1 MINYEEVL
9 RLSVRIGIL
18 NSDGLARGTQRAL
31 EEFVKNLER
40 QDVLVSFCLYSN
52 RIPEAD
58 IMIGTYDKSRLIRR
72 LVDEG
77 KLSLS
82 KTREAFDIQEI
93 EFEGKNT
100 LFVSG
105 YDGQGLAYA
114 LYELAERVSSQ
125 SIINLVDP
133 LAEEPA
139 LQIREVFDFFNNFH
153 LDRVWFYDPNYWE
166 AYFSLL
172 ARNRINTFTLVFGY
186 RNTNFLP
193 FLPHFVSLP
202 EYEEVTVEG
211 ISEEELAKNQKA
223 LKTITETAADY
234 GIEFHLGIW
243 QFKLDTSSHPL
254 PLPQPKIR
262 LTGLTPENSVEYTY
276 LALKKLIADFPA
288 INGFSIR
295 RGDTEREKS
304 GNSKLEEFLLRT
316 LGEVLAENGHDRKL
330 RLLAGDF
337 RPETV
342 NQLIAKGI
350 PVYLST
356 KYGQNT
362 LTLSSQPPD
371 SLKDS
376 NREQTKYFH
385 EIWGCGSHRIL
396 LWGNPLYLRQL
407 TEELKAF
414 GSEGLAITPP
424 LALKGYGDQ
433 PGEWPLLTPEHQY
446 YTWEF
451 ERYWYF
457 YTLVGRLSY
466 NPKLPGEVLLR
477 EFNRRFGRNGPAI
490 IDLYHLAS
498 GVLDIYLKFHDTGD
512 TMECWPEIDTGGALD
527 YYYQR
532 SPADRDIF
540 CSCREYVDE
549 YLRNK
554 PSGRITP
561 ETVAERLENL
571 GRIIVDKVRK
581 ELDLNLL
588 RISALS
594 EEWRMTLND
603 FSILGNLALF
613 HSARIKAAVY
623 LGLYYETTD
632 LSVLYHSKEYLCQAR
647 RLWEKIVD
655 ATTDL
660 YYPWMV
666 TGPHAAGHWA
676 TRLPLLRDDE
686 RRVET
691 LIKKHLD
698 RGHLEIGF
706 DFGGPPPASG
716 RENPDPALLQSNYH
730 AEVGYLAI
738 DPRTEYSAEKKY
750 GWVKSAGLIGVSP
763 PALRLTDQ
771 DLAPAPDNQR
781 DSRRTFTDRLCQD
794 LIMSYNPATF
804 RVDLQPGTYRIR
816 VLVCDRSPR
825 MESHG
830 PMSIALNERVLAK
843 DLFIPTGKEVILTE
857 TLEVTDA
864 LLVNFEAA
872 PEGDWFISALEI
884 IPTVPVIKHSPSK
897 WEHGQPLTV
906 EASVFAENPVQHVH
920 LYYRLESEENYKL
933 LPMVQH
939 RSAIYR
945 AEIKEE
951 IRWGA
956 EKVYYYL
963 TASDGKTES
972 TLGSKETPFSVRWG
986 STSHQQLYCYHSV
999 PERITTET
1007 GLRLELKVS
1016 DPDLV
1021 EGVCLYVR
1029 RLLPQGQK
1037 AEDFLEIPMPAA
1049 ATEVFSV
1056 EIPNEYL
1063 SGAYALLY
1071 HFRVFT
1077 KMEKG
1082 FVFPDPFQ
1090 TKPYYVIYFE

>member
-1 MINYEEVL
+1 MINFEEVL

-18 NSDGLARGTQRAL
+18 NPDGLARGTQRAL

-40 QDVLVSFCLYSN
+40 QDVFVSFSLYSN

-72 LVDEG
+72 LVDDG

-133 LAEEPA
+133 LSAEPA
-139 LQIREVFDFFNNFH
+139 LQIREVFNFFNNFH
-153 LDRVWFYDPNYWE
+153 LDSVWFYDPNYWE

-172 ARNRINTFTLVFGY
+172 ARNQINTFTLVFGY
-186 RNTNFLP
+186 HNTNFLP

-211 ISEEELAKNQKA
+211 ISGEELAKNEKA

-234 GIEFHLGIW
+234 GIEFYLGIW
-243 QFKLDTSSHPL
+243 QFKLDAGSHPFSL
-254 PLPQPKIR
+254 FQPGIR

-288 INGFSIR
+288 ISGFGIR
-295 RGDTEREKS
+295 RGDAEGEKS
-304 GNSKLEEFLLRT
+304 GLSEEFLLQT
-316 LGEVLAENGHDRKL
+316 LGEVLAENGRDRKL

-337 RPETV
+337 GQDTV
-342 NQLIAKGI
+342 EQLIAKGV

-356 KYGQNT
+356 KYGHNT

-371 SLKDS
+371 LPRDS
-376 NREQTKYFH
+376 NREQTRFFH

-396 LWGNPLYLRQL
+396 LWGNPHYLRQL
-407 TEELKAF
+407 TEELKAL
-414 GSEGLAITPP
+414 GSQGLAVTPP
-424 LALKGYGDQ
+424 LALKGFGDQ
-433 PGEWPLLTPEHQY
+433 PGQWSLLTPEHQY

-498 GVLDIYLKFHDTGD
+498 EVLDIYLKFHDTGN
-512 TMECWPEIDTGGALD
+512 TLESWPEIDTGGALD
-527 YYYQR
+527 YYYR
-532 SPADRDIF
+532 RPPADPDLF
-540 CSCREYVDE
+540 CSCHEYVNE
-549 YLRNK
+549 YLSNK

-613 HSARIKAAVY
+613 HSARIKAAVN
-623 LGLYYETTD
+623 LGLYYETAD
-632 LSVLYHSKEYLCQAR
+632 LSVLYQSKQYLCHAR

-666 TGPHAAGHWA
+666 TGPLAAGHWA
-676 TRLPLLRDDE
+676 AKLPLLREDE

-698 RGHLEIGF
+698 RGYLEIGF
-706 DFGGPPPASG
+706 DFGSPPPGGG
-716 RENPDPALLQSNYH
+716 RENPDPALLGTNYYV
-730 AEVGYLAI
+730 EVGYLAV
-738 DPRTEYSAEKKY
+738 DHRTGYSAEKKY
-750 GWVKSAGLIGVSP
+750 GWIKSAGLIGVSP
-763 PALRLTDQ
+763 PVLRLTDQ
-771 DLAPAPDNQR
+771 DLAAAGDNQR
-781 DSRRTFTDRLCQD
+781 NSRRASADRLYHD
-794 LIMSYNPATF
+794 LVMGYNPATF

-816 VLVCDRSPR
+816 VLLCDRSPR

-830 PMSIALNERVLAK
+830 PMSITLNERVLAE

-864 LLVNFEAA
+864 LLVNFESP

-906 EASVFAENPVQHVH
+906 EASVFAQNPVQHVH
-920 LYYRLESEENYKL
+920 LYYRLESEDDYKL
-933 LPMVQH
+933 LPMIQH
-939 RSAIYR
+939 KSAIYR

-951 IRWGA
+951 IRWGT

-963 TASDGKTES
+963 TASDGKTE
-972 TLGSKETPFSVRWG
+972 TALGSKETPYSVRWG
-986 STSHQQLYCYHSV
+986 SAAQQQLYCYHSV
-999 PERITTET
+999 PERITTEN

-1016 DPDLV
+1016 DPDQV
-1021 EGVCLYVR
+1021 EEVWLYVR
-1029 RLLPQGQK
+1029 RLLPQRQK
-1037 AEDFLEIPMPAA
+1037 EEDFLEIPMSAT

-1056 EIPNEYL
+1056 ELPNEYL
-1063 SGAYALLY
+1063 SGAHALLY
-1071 HFRVFT
+1071 HFRVIT
-1077 KMEKG
+1077 KTKKG

>member
-1 MINYEEVL
+1 M
-9 RLSVRIGIL
+9 RIGIL
-18 NSDGLARGTQRAL
+18 NPEGLARGTQRAL
-31 EEFVKNLER
+31 EEFVGDLEK
-40 QDVLVSFCLYSN
+40 QNILVNFCLYSS

-133 LAEEPA
+133 LSEEPA
-139 LQIREVFDFFNNFH
+139 LQIREVFTFFNNFD
-153 LDRVWFYDPNYWE
+153 LDSVWFYGPDYWE

-172 ARNRINTFTLVFGY
+172 ARNRINAFTLVFGY

-211 ISEEELAKNQKA
+211 ISGEELSKNQKA

-234 GIEFHLGIW
+234 GIEFYLGIW
-243 QFKLDTSSHPL
+243 QFKSGAKSHPL
-254 PLPQPKIR
+254 SLIKPGIR

-276 LALKKLIADFPA
+276 LALKKLITDFPA
-288 INGFSIR
+288 INGFGIR
-295 RGDTEREKS
+295 RGDAEREKFGIS
-304 GNSKLEEFLLRT
+304 EEFLLHT
-316 LGEVLAENGHDRKL
+316 LGEVLSENGRDRKL
-330 RLLAGDF
+330 RLSAGDF
-337 RPETV
+337 LPETV
-342 NQLIAKGI
+342 EKLISKGV

-356 KYGQNT
+356 KYGHNT
-362 LTLSSQPPD
+362 LTLSSQPPG
-371 SLKDS
+371 LPRDS
-376 NREQTKYFH
+376 NREQTKLFH

-396 LWGNPLYLRQL
+396 LWGNPHYLRQL
-407 TEELKAF
+407 TEELKTL
-414 GSEGLAITPP
+414 GSMGLAVTPP
-424 LALKGYGDQ
+424 LALKGFGDE
-433 PGEWPLLTPEHQY
+433 PGQWPLLTPDHQY

-466 NPKLPGEVLLR
+466 NPKLSGEVLLR
-477 EFNRRFGRNGPAI
+477 EFNRRFGRNGSAI

-498 GVLDIYLKFHDTGD
+498 EVLDIYLKFHDTGNAL
-512 TMECWPEIDTGGALD
+512 ECWPEIDTGGALD
-527 YYYQR
+527 YYYR
-532 SPADRDIF
+532 RPPADRDIF
-540 CSCREYVDE
+540 CSCHEYVDE
-549 YLRNK
+549 YLRNE

-561 ETVAERLENL
+561 ETVAKRLENL
-571 GRIIVDKVRK
+571 GRIIVNKVRK

-588 RISALS
+588 HISALS

-613 HSARIKAAVY
+613 HSARIKAAVN
-623 LGLYYETTD
+623 LGLYYETAD
-632 LSVLYHSKEYLCQAR
+632 LSVLYHSKQHLCQAR

-655 ATTDL
+655 ATTDV
-660 YYPWMV
+660 YYHWMI
-666 TGPHAAGHWA
+666 TGPLAAGHWA
-676 TRLPLLRDDE
+676 AKLPLLREDE

-691 LIKKHLD
+691 LIKEHLY

-706 DFGGPPPASG
+706 DFGGPPPGSD
-716 RENPDPALLQSNYH
+716 RENPDPALLQADYYV
-730 AEVGYLAI
+730 EEGYLAV
-738 DPRTEYSAEKKY
+738 DHRTEYSAEKKY
-750 GWVKSAGLIGVSP
+750 GWVKSAGQIGVSP
-763 PALRLTDQ
+763 PLLRLTDQ
-771 DLAPAPDNQR
+771 DLGPAHRVTRKDNR
-781 DSRRTFTDRLCQD
+781 TDSKRSYADRLRND
-794 LIMSYNPATF
+794 LVMGYNPATF

-816 VLVCDRSPR
+816 VLLCDRSPR

-830 PMSIALNERVLAK
+830 PMSITLNKRVLAK

-857 TLEVTDA
+857 TLEVTDS
-864 LLVNFEAA
+864 LLITFESA

-897 WEHGQPLTV
+897 WENGQPLTV
-906 EASVFAENPVQHVH
+906 EASVFAQNPVQQVN
-920 LYYRLESEENYKL
+920 LYYRLESEDEYKL
-933 LPMVQH
+933 LPMGRH
-939 RSAIYR
+939 GSSLYR

-963 TASDGKTES
+963 TASDGKTE
-972 TLGSKETPFSVRWG
+972 TVLGSAETPFSVRWG
-986 STSHQQLYCYHSV
+986 SDGHQQLYCYHSV
-999 PERITTET
+999 PEKTPAEN

-1021 EGVCLYVR
+1021 EEVCLYGR
-1029 RLLPQGQK
+1029 RLNPQRQK
-1037 AEDFLEIPMPAA
+1037 EEKFLEIPMQAA
-1049 ATEVFSV
+1049 AEVFSV

-1063 SGAYALLY
+1063 SGAFLY

-1077 KMEKG
+1077 KTKKEL
-1082 FVFPDPFQ
+1082 VFPDPFQ
-1090 TKPYYVIYFE
+1090 TKPYYVIYFD